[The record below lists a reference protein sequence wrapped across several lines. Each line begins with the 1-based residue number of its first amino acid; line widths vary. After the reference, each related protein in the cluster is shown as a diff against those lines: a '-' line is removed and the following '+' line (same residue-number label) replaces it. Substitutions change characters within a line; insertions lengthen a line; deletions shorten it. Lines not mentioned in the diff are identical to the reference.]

1 MRKKVVV
8 AMLLPVKNHIYPV
21 FLHQSS
27 RLGGETSNLSY
38 VGQIGRIGQL
48 WSYVRRIGR
57 VGQFMGPDDNYWL
70 LESRETVSLEGEL
83 QPQLYPTTL
92 GTLLCCSRDEY
103 IR

>member
-57 VGQFMGPDDNYWL
+57 VGQFMGPGLIQVTLALWVP
-70 LESRETVSLEGEL
+70 SRLKFKINLNHGLKQT
-83 QPQLYPTTL
+83 
-92 GTLLCCSRDEY
+92 
-103 IR
+103 